1 HRRDPRRRLLDPSA
15 ERPHRREHPRPGR
28 LDVEAREP
36 HLLAGGCWLMRYLV
50 ISSDCHAGLPNEQY
64 REWLDPEHRPAFDE
78 FLAQR
83 AAIET
88 ELAKAGLRNEDF
100 AEEWERENA
109 EGLRGGW
116 DASRRD
122 RELDADGVAGEVI

>member
-1 HRRDPRRRLLDPSA
+1 MS
-15 ERPHRREHPRPGR
+15 
-28 LDVEAREP
+28 
-36 HLLAGGCWLMRYLV
+36 RYLV

-64 REWLDPEHRPAFDE
+64 REWLDPEYRSTFDE
-78 FLAQR
+78 SLTAR
-83 AAIET
+83 ALMET
-88 ELAKAGLRNEDF
+88 ELAERGLRNPEF

-122 RELDADGVAGEVI
+122 GVGPLRGRSRGDR